1 MPSLQHHRQAFR
13 IDDCLE
19 SVSFFTLI
27 DTYSQTEIQ
36 LIPKL
41 LNARRLTKATWA
53 FLAMAVVLSLSLAC
67 GSSDSKQDSV
77 DASNQQP
84 LSVVTT
90 TALLADLVKNVGG
103 DLVSVTALV
112 PPGADVHSFQSTP
125 ADNMAISRAAVVVS
139 NGGGLD
145 QFLDSVIQDSSSDDT
160 IHVLAAEMLLDLDAD
175 DPHFWQNPLFTVKY
189 VESIRDGLIAAD
201 PTNSDDY
208 QGNFAEYKDRLTKLD
223 FDIAS
228 TLNTVDPAL
237 RHLITFHD
245 AFGHLAKRYG
255 WQVTSLVGSDA
266 SQVSPG
272 PVVEILEKVREQ
284 GLTAVFAEPQF
295 NSDLLEK
302 TAEEAGV
309 EIGPIYSDVQDG
321 EVANYIDM
329 MLFNA
334 KSMAR
339 LLR

>member
-1 MPSLQHHRQAFR
+1 
-13 IDDCLE
+13 
-19 SVSFFTLI
+19 
-27 DTYSQTEIQ
+27 
-36 LIPKL
+36 
-41 LNARRLTKATWA
+41 
-53 FLAMAVVLSLSLAC
+53 MAVVLSLSLAC
-67 GSSDSKQDSV
+67 GSSDQEQDLA
-77 DASNQQP
+77 DTPNQQP

-112 PPGADVHSFQSTP
+112 PPGADVHSFQTTP
-125 ADNMAISRAAVVVS
+125 ADNVEISRAAMVVS

-145 QFLDSVIQDSSSDDT
+145 QFLDQVIQRSTSDGT
-160 IHVLAAEMLLDLDAD
+160 VHILVGKALLELDD
-175 DPHFWQNPLFTVKY
+175 EDPHFWQNPVFAVRY

-201 PTNSDDY
+201 PTNADDY
-208 QGNFAEYKDRLTKLD
+208 QGNFTEYKDRLTKLD

-228 TLNTVDPAL
+228 TLNTVDPTR

-302 TAEEAGV
+302 AAEEAEV

-334 KSMAR
+334 KSLAR

>member
-1 MPSLQHHRQAFR
+1 
-13 IDDCLE
+13 
-19 SVSFFTLI
+19 
-27 DTYSQTEIQ
+27 
-36 LIPKL
+36 
-41 LNARRLTKATWA
+41 
-53 FLAMAVVLSLSLAC
+53 MAVVLSLSLAC
-67 GSSDSKQDSV
+67 GSSDQEQDLA
-77 DASNQQP
+77 DTPNQQP

-125 ADNMAISRAAVVVS
+125 ADNVAISRAAMVVS

-145 QFLDSVIQDSSSDDT
+145 QFLDQVIQRSTSDGT
-160 IHVLAAEMLLDLDAD
+160 VQILAAKALLELDD
-175 DPHFWQNPLFTVKY
+175 EDPHFWQNPVFAVRY

-201 PTNSDDY
+201 PTNADDY
-208 QGNFAEYKDRLTKLD
+208 QGNFTEYKDRLTKLD

-228 TLNTVDPAL
+228 TLNTVDPTR

-266 SQVSPG
+266 SQVSPS

-302 TAEEAGV
+302 AAEEAGV

-334 KSMAR
+334 KSLAR

>member
-1 MPSLQHHRQAFR
+1 M
-13 IDDCLE
+13 
-19 SVSFFTLI
+19 
-27 DTYSQTEIQ
+27 
-36 LIPKL
+36 
-41 LNARRLTKATWA
+41 
-53 FLAMAVVLSLSLAC
+53 
-67 GSSDSKQDSV
+67 
-77 DASNQQP
+77 
-84 LSVVTT
+84 SVVTT

-125 ADNMAISRAAVVVS
+125 ADNVAISRAAMVVS

-145 QFLDSVIQDSSSDDT
+145 QFLDQVIQRSTSDGT
-160 IHVLAAEMLLDLDAD
+160 VHILAAKALLELDD
-175 DPHFWQNPLFTVKY
+175 EDPHFWQNPVFAVRY

-201 PTNSDDY
+201 PTNADDY
-208 QGNFAEYKDRLTKLD
+208 QVNFTEYKDRLTKLD

-228 TLNTVDPAL
+228 TLNTVDPTR

-295 NSDLLEK
+295 NSDLLK
-302 TAEEAGV
+302 KAAEEAEV

-334 KSMAR
+334 KSLAR
-339 LLR
+339 LLRLSAKN

>member
-1 MPSLQHHRQAFR
+1 
-13 IDDCLE
+13 
-19 SVSFFTLI
+19 
-27 DTYSQTEIQ
+27 
-36 LIPKL
+36 
-41 LNARRLTKATWA
+41 
-53 FLAMAVVLSLSLAC
+53 MAVFLSLSLAC
-67 GSSDSKQDSV
+67 GSSDQEQDLA
-77 DASNQQP
+77 DIPNQQP

-90 TALLADLVKNVGG
+90 TALLADLVNNVGG

-125 ADNMAISRAAVVVS
+125 ADNVVISRAAMVVS

-145 QFLDSVIQDSSSDDT
+145 QFLDQVIQHSTSDGT
-160 IHVLAAEMLLDLDAD
+160 VHILAAKALLELDD
-175 DPHFWQNPLFTVKY
+175 EDPHFWQNPVFAVRY
-189 VESIRDGLIAAD
+189 VESIRDGLIAVD
-201 PTNSDDY
+201 PTNTDDY
-208 QGNFAEYKDRLTKLD
+208 QVNFTEYKDRLTKLD
-223 FDIAS
+223 FDIAK
-228 TLNTVDPAL
+228 TLNTVDPTR

-272 PVVEILEKVREQ
+272 PVVEILEKIREQ

-302 TAEEAGV
+302 AAEEAGV
-309 EIGPIYSDVQDG
+309 EIGPIYSDVQGG

-334 KSMAR
+334 KSLAR

>member
-1 MPSLQHHRQAFR
+1 
-13 IDDCLE
+13 
-19 SVSFFTLI
+19 
-27 DTYSQTEIQ
+27 
-36 LIPKL
+36 
-41 LNARRLTKATWA
+41 
-53 FLAMAVVLSLSLAC
+53 MAVVLSVSLAC
-67 GSSDSKQDSV
+67 GSSDQEQDL
-77 DASNQQP
+77 ANTPNQQP

-125 ADNMAISRAAVVVS
+125 ADNVAISRAAMVVS

-145 QFLDSVIQDSSSDDT
+145 QFLDQVIQRSTSDGT
-160 IHVLAAEMLLDLDAD
+160 VQILAAKALLKLDD
-175 DPHFWQNPLFTVKY
+175 EDPHFWQNPVFAVRY

-201 PTNSDDY
+201 PTNADDY
-208 QGNFAEYKDRLTKLD
+208 QVNFTEYKDRLTKLD

-228 TLNTVDPAL
+228 TLNTVDPTR

-302 TAEEAGV
+302 AAEEAGV

-334 KSMAR
+334 KSLAR